1 MLFLMQNSIGIHS
14 EMKEKNHTCYEYDKP
29 VTLIIYMI
37 NMSTYIKI
45 LRPDMHR
52 TFPLDMH
59 HCRLRFPLY

>member
-1 MLFLMQNSIGIHS
+1 
-14 EMKEKNHTCYEYDKP
+14 MKEKNHTCYEYDKP

-59 HCRLRFPLY
+59 HCRLKFPLVD